1 MIKIKHL
8 IIVLI
13 LLFLLFLI
21 SLNAFAQQRILVLHS
36 YHQGL
41 EWTDEISE
49 SIKII
54 FSNKDEV
61 KLYFD
66 YLDTKR
72 NYSQKYYD
80 KLISLYRE
88 KTRDFDFDAIIVSD
102 NEALNFCIEHREELY
117 AGIPIIF
124 CGVNN
129 FNEDILRNENNIYGV
144 VENIEHE
151 QILDLI
157 LKLYPNLE
165 QLIIINDKS
174 WTGNI
179 IREELNAALKGYKE
193 QLNYK
198 IWDSFTVNELQ
209 NRLINLDQ
217 NSVIY
222 LLVFNRDQNNRFV
235 DYEEGINLIK
245 AASDNPLYGSW
256 DFYLGNGIVGGKLIS
271 AEMQGRKAALLAKK
285 IINNNQDIN
294 ERIVYNNNNYIFD
307 YLELKKHN
315 IKEEQLP
322 KESKIINKPKAFLER
337 NQKILV
343 WILYFL
349 LLIILILLIFFYIKQ
364 KEKDKIDKLNIK
376 LEAKV
381 EERTRELRK
390 ISITDDLTNLF
401 NRRHILELLEIEIE
415 KANRYNREL
424 SIIMSDIDFF
434 KKINDNYG
442 HQCGDLVLRLIS
454 DILKENTRNIDM
466 IGRYGGEEFLIILPE
481 TNLEKA
487 YLAAEKL
494 RKKIKKTKIDNLDS
508 DLTISSGVVQ
518 FQNELSHQLI
528 KRADDLLYK
537 AKANGRNRVER

>member
-157 LKLYPNLE
+157 LKLHPDLE

-349 LLIILILLIFFYIKQ
+349 LLIILILLIFFYIKN
-364 KEKDKIDKLNIK
+364 KEKSKIDKLNIK

-442 HQCGDLVLRLIS
+442 HQCGDLVLRQIS

-494 RKKIKKTKIDNLDS
+494 RKKIKETKIDNLDS

-518 FQNELSHQLI
+518 LQNELSHQLI
-528 KRADDLLYK
+528 KRTDDLLYK
-537 AKANGRNRVER
+537 AKANGRDRIER

>member
-49 SIKII
+49 SIKKI

-157 LKLYPNLE
+157 LKLHPNLE

-179 IREELNAALKGYKE
+179 IREELDAALKGYKE

-235 DYEEGINLIK
+235 DYKEGINLIK
-245 AASDNPLYGSW
+245 AASDIPLYGSW
-256 DFYLGNGIVGGKLIS
+256 DFYLGNGMVGGKLIS

-307 YLELKKHN
+307 YLELKKHD

-349 LLIILILLIFFYIKQ
+349 LLIILILLISFYIKN
-364 KEKDKIDKLNIK
+364 KEKSKIDKLNIK

-381 EERTRELRK
+381 EESY
-390 ISITDDLTNLF
+390 I
-401 NRRHILELLEIEIE
+401 
-415 KANRYNREL
+415 A
-424 SIIMSDIDFF
+424 
-434 KKINDNYG
+434 
-442 HQCGDLVLRLIS
+442 
-454 DILKENTRNIDM
+454 
-466 IGRYGGEEFLIILPE
+466 P
-481 TNLEKA
+481 
-487 YLAAEKL
+487 
-494 RKKIKKTKIDNLDS
+494 
-508 DLTISSGVVQ
+508 
-518 FQNELSHQLI
+518 
-528 KRADDLLYK
+528 
-537 AKANGRNRVER
+537 